1 MIPGRREYNLIGT
14 EDDPIPM
21 DEPVFILRAQDEL
34 GELVVRFYALLAEQL
49 LHNPRLSASAK
60 MQAELFASWPT
71 RKRPDL

>member
-14 EDDPIPM
+14 EADPIPI

-34 GELVVRFYALLAEQL
+34 AHLVVRFYAILAREH
-49 LHNPRLSASAK
+49 LHNPRLAQSAYE
-60 MQAELFASWPT
+60 QAELMKTWPT